1 METIT
6 LNIRRSDVY
15 TEVDKTTDYTGAKL
29 IQSDN
34 EARDRIF
41 VFDVPTD

>member
-6 LNIRRSDVY
+6 LNIKRQDVY

-29 IQSDN
+29 DDKESG
-34 EARDRIF
+34 ARD
-41 VFDVPTD
+41 